1 MKKKSAVEL
10 DIDEPSRE
18 VVLFG
23 DIDKEIVAE
32 TSKEILYINEYDAKM
47 ERLNPGYERLP
58 INFHLCSE
66 GGDVAA
72 GGGMIGVIESSRTP
86 VHIYCYGS
94 IMSITLN
101 IAVSGHYVKAH
112 RMCRFM
118 YHETSLIGEINS
130 TLTSMSSELAE
141 NRTLDDLYDDHLIE
155 RTKLSRRKMNVS
167 KKTKT
172 DWYFGADDALKYG
185 VVNEVF

>member
-1 MKKKSAVEL
+1 MSKSKQEDL
-10 DIDEPSRE
+10 DIEEPSRE
-18 VVLFG
+18 IVLFG

-32 TSKEILYINEYDAKM
+32 AANLILIINEYDTKM
-47 ERLNPGYERLP
+47 EKVDSKYERMP

-72 GGGMIGVIESSRTP
+72 GGAIIGVIESSKTP
-86 VHIYCYGS
+86 VHIWCYGS
-94 IMSITLN
+94 IMSIALN

-130 TLTSMSSELAE
+130 TLTTMSNDLKE
-141 NRTLDDLYDDHLIE
+141 NMALDQLYDDHLIE
-155 RTKLSRRKMNVS
+155 RTKLSRRKMTLA
-167 KKTKT
+167 KKMKT
-172 DWYFGADDALKYG
+172 DWYFGADEALRYG
-185 VVNEVF
+185 IINEIF